1 MKHTTSS
8 YYFLYLHNTPIFPPA
23 VSTWPQCQLINNV
36 CWSGFAAGD
45 EPPPQPSNI
54 LSLFRAAHLFHSQQ
68 FFGKQSCKYKL
79 YNKKLKLCLRQCHTK
94 CCACSF
100 CSWSREWVVG
110 KPHGWCIDR
119 HDRESYKYVRTEKL
133 SFSLPTYRYPVD
145 KRSSSK
151 SIYKAFSYNSMVISK
166 RIRESCDSKNG
177 ITLIYRV

>member
-23 VSTWPQCQLINNV
+23 VSTWPQCQLIMY
-36 CWSGFAAGD
+36 AGVVLLLVMSHHHSH
-45 EPPPQPSNI
+45 QTYY
-54 LSLFRAAHLFHSQQ
+54 LFFVLLICFIHNS

-119 HDRESYKYVRTEKL
+119 HDRESYKYVRTKKL

-145 KRSSSK
+145 KRSK